1 MKSAKEIL
9 MDLVAIPSVSH
20 LSNRPIVDYS
30 LQYLPS
36 KHWSIRKYLTRD
48 PSGTEK
54 INLVAITKNSKDKTA
69 ELTFV
74 CHTDTVPFEMRWK
87 EALRP
92 AQRKGNL
99 YGRGSCDVKGF
110 LACVLDS
117 LQRKDHRALT
127 KPIALVL
134 TSDEEVG
141 CVGAKYLARR
151 KAIRSRY
158 AIIGEP
164 TGLRP
169 IYAGKGYALAEI
181 MVRGKEAH
189 SAFPGRGRSAIYDAS
204 RVVARL
210 EHVAHKAAS
219 RKHKHFDP
227 PYTTVNVGLIQ
238 GGTAKNIVAGECR
251 ITVEWRPIPGQDPD
265 WVAGLIRQEL
275 AGLKSRVPGLKVEM
289 KVKRLEPSFDPIK
302 DRTLVKLLE
311 TLSHRKPTTVSFG
324 TESPHL
330 SHLFGE
336 AVVFGPGDMTT
347 AHKTGEFVPVVQLE
361 ECVGYINRII
371 GSICGN
377 LEQDDA

>member
-20 LSNRPIVDYS
+20 MSNRPIVDYS

-36 KHWSIRKYLTRD
+36 KHWSIRKYFTRD

-54 INLVAITKNSKDKTA
+54 VNLVAVTKNSRGKTA
-69 ELTFV
+69 ELAFV
-74 CHTDTVPFEMRWK
+74 CHTDTVPFEMKWK
-87 EALRP
+87 EAVRP
-92 AQRKGNL
+92 ALRKGNL

-117 LQRKDHRALT
+117 LQHTDLRVWK

-141 CVGAKYLARR
+141 CVGAKFLARR

-181 MVRGKEAH
+181 VVQGKEAH

-204 RVVARL
+204 RVLARL
-210 EHVAHKAAS
+210 EYVARKAAS

-227 PYTTVNVGLIQ
+227 PYTTLNVGLIQ

-251 ITVEWRPIPGQDPD
+251 ITVEWRPIPGQHPD

-275 AGLKSRVPGLKVEM
+275 ARLKRHVPGLKVEM
-289 KVKRLEPSFDPIK
+289 NAKRLEPSFDPVRNPK
-302 DRTLVKLLE
+302 LVRLLE
-311 TLSHRKPTTVSFG
+311 TLTHRKAATVSFG
-324 TESPHL
+324 TEAPHL
-330 SHLFGE
+330 SSVFGE
-336 AVVFGPGDMTT
+336 VVVFGPGDMTT

-371 GSICGN
+371 GSVCGN
-377 LEQDDA
+377 LEQEGA